1 VQQEV
6 AAPHGKLDR
15 GARMVLA
22 GIRVNEGSC
31 MIRTVL
37 LIAGLFAGVCTP
49 AAADVLNEITQ
60 RGTIRIGF
68 RGDAP
73 PFSYKSVTGEP
84 AGLAVALCQAT
95 ARSIQHQLDLPS
107 LDIEYVEVNA
117 RSRFPAL
124 LEGRTD
130 LHCGPASATL
140 SRRATLDFSLLYFV
154 DGADVAIRPG
164 EYASI
169 FDIADG
175 TVGVLAGTT
184 TETLVRDLIQRNG
197 LHARI
202 RTFPTHSDGLTAL
215 TDGRI
220 DAYFGDSAILRFQIR
235 RHGFDHRTE
244 LMGQTFSFEP
254 YALVMKRGE
263 TRLRLMV
270 DRALSETYDNGLIYN
285 LILNELGDYKI
296 SSQVEAVY
304 HIVGLPE

>member
-1 VQQEV
+1 
-6 AAPHGKLDR
+6 
-15 GARMVLA
+15 
-22 GIRVNEGSC
+22 
-31 MIRTVL
+31 MIRTLL
-37 LIAGLFAGVCTP
+37 LIAGMIAGAWAP
-49 AAADVLNEITQ
+49 AAADVLNEIAQ

-84 AGLAVALCQAT
+84 AGLAVALCRAT
-95 ARSIQHQLDLPS
+95 VRSIQRQLDLPR

-164 EYASI
+164 EYESI

-175 TVGVLAGTT
+175 KVGVLAGTT
-184 TETLVRDLIQRNG
+184 TETMVRDLIQRNG

-202 RTFPTHSDGLTAL
+202 RTFPTHSVGLTAL
-215 TDGRI
+215 TAREI

-235 RHGFDHRTE
+235 RLGFDHRTE
-244 LMGQTFSFEP
+244 LIGGQTFSFEP

-263 TRLRLMV
+263 TRLRLAV
-270 DRALSETYDNGLIYN
+270 DRALSETYGNGLIYN
-285 LILNELGDYKI
+285 LILNELGDYRI
-296 SSQVEAVY
+296 SPSVEAVY
-304 HIVGLPE
+304 RIVGLPE

>member
-1 VQQEV
+1 
-6 AAPHGKLDR
+6 
-15 GARMVLA
+15 
-22 GIRVNEGSC
+22 
-31 MIRTVL
+31 MIRTLL
-37 LIAGLFAGVCTP
+37 LIAGMIAGAWAP
-49 AAADVLNEITQ
+49 AAADVLNEIAQ

-95 ARSIQHQLDLPS
+95 VRSIQRQLDLPR

-164 EYASI
+164 EYESI

-175 TVGVLAGTT
+175 KVGVLAGTT
-184 TETLVRDLIQRNG
+184 TETMVRDLIQRNG

-202 RTFPTHSDGLTAL
+202 RTFPTHSVGLTAL
-215 TDGRI
+215 TARKI

-235 RHGFDHRTE
+235 RLGFDHRTE
-244 LMGQTFSFEP
+244 LIGGQTFSFEP

-263 TRLRLMV
+263 TRLRLAV
-270 DRALSETYDNGLIYN
+270 DRALSETYGNGLIYN
-285 LILNELGDYKI
+285 LILNELGDYRI
-296 SSQVEAVY
+296 SPTVEAVY
-304 HIVGLPE
+304 RIVGLPE

>member
-1 VQQEV
+1 
-6 AAPHGKLDR
+6 
-15 GARMVLA
+15 
-22 GIRVNEGSC
+22 

-37 LIAGLFAGVCTP
+37 LIVGLICGVCAP
-49 AAADVLNEITQ
+49 AAADVLNEIAQ
-60 RGTIRIGF
+60 RGAIRIGF

-84 AGLAVALCQAT
+84 AGLAVALCQAA
-95 ARSIQHQLDLPS
+95 ARSLQRQLDLPS
-107 LDIEYVEVNA
+107 LDIEYVEVDA

-124 LEGRTD
+124 IDARAD
-130 LHCGPASATL
+130 LHCGPASVTL

-164 EYASI
+164 EYESI

-175 TVGVLAGTT
+175 KVGVLAGTT

-197 LHARI
+197 LHART
-202 RTFPTHSDGLTAL
+202 RTFATHSVGLTAL
-215 TDGRI
+215 TTREI

-235 RHGFDHRTE
+235 RLGLDHRTE

-263 TRLRLMV
+263 TRLRLAV
-270 DRALSETYDNGLIYN
+270 DRALSEAYGNGLIYN

-296 SSQVEAVY
+296 SPMVEAVY
-304 HIVGLPE
+304 RIVGLPE

>member
-1 VQQEV
+1 
-6 AAPHGKLDR
+6 
-15 GARMVLA
+15 
-22 GIRVNEGSC
+22 

-37 LIAGLFAGVCTP
+37 LIVGMIAGAGTL
-49 AAADVLNEITQ
+49 AAADVLNEIAS
-60 RGTIRIGF
+60 RGTIRLGF

-73 PFSYKSVTGEP
+73 PFSYKSVTGEA

-95 ARSIQHQLDLPS
+95 VRSIQRQLDLPS

-140 SRRATLDFSLLYFV
+140 LRRATLDFSLLYFV

-164 EYASI
+164 EYESI

-175 TVGVLAGTT
+175 KVGVLAGTT
-184 TETLVRDLIQRNG
+184 TESLVRDLIQRNG

-202 RTFPTHSDGLTAL
+202 RTFPTHSVGLTAL
-215 TDGRI
+215 INGGV

-235 RHGFDHRTE
+235 RLGFDHRAE
-244 LMGQTFSFEP
+244 LMGQAFSFEP

-263 TRLRLMV
+263 TRLRLAV
-270 DRALSETYDNGLIYN
+270 DRALSETFGNGLIYN
-285 LILNELGDYKI
+285 LILNELGDYRI

-304 HIVGLPE
+304 QIVGLPE

>member
-1 VQQEV
+1 
-6 AAPHGKLDR
+6 
-15 GARMVLA
+15 
-22 GIRVNEGSC
+22 
-31 MIRTVL
+31 MIRTLL
-37 LIAGLFAGVCTP
+37 LIAGMIAGAWAP
-49 AAADVLNEITQ
+49 AAADVLNEIAQ

-84 AGLAVALCQAT
+84 AGLAVALCRAT
-95 ARSIQHQLDLPS
+95 VRSIQRQLDLPR

-130 LHCGPASATL
+130 LHCGPASVTL

-164 EYASI
+164 EYESI

-175 TVGVLAGTT
+175 KVGVLAGTT
-184 TETLVRDLIQRNG
+184 TETMVRDLIQRNG

-202 RTFPTHSDGLTAL
+202 RTFPTHSVGLTAL
-215 TDGRI
+215 TARKI

-235 RHGFDHRTE
+235 RLGFDHRTE
-244 LMGQTFSFEP
+244 LIGGQTFSFEP

-263 TRLRLMV
+263 TRLRLAV
-270 DRALSETYDNGLIYN
+270 DRALSETYGNGLIYN
-285 LILNELGDYKI
+285 LILNELGDYRI
-296 SSQVEAVY
+296 SPTVEAVY
-304 HIVGLPE
+304 RIVGLPE

>member
-1 VQQEV
+1 
-6 AAPHGKLDR
+6 
-15 GARMVLA
+15 
-22 GIRVNEGSC
+22 
-31 MIRTVL
+31 MIRTLL
-37 LIAGLFAGVCTP
+37 LIVGMIVGAWAP
-49 AAADVLNEITQ
+49 AAADLLNEIAQ

-73 PFSYKSVTGEP
+73 PFSYKSVLDEP

-95 ARSIQHQLDLPS
+95 VRSIQRQLDLPK

-140 SRRATLDFSLLYFV
+140 LRRATLDFSLLYFV
-154 DGADVAIRPG
+154 DGADVVIRPG
-164 EYASI
+164 EYESI

-175 TVGVLAGTT
+175 KVGVLAGTT
-184 TETLVRDLIQRNG
+184 TESLVRDLIQRNG

-215 TDGRI
+215 INGGV

-235 RHGFDHRTE
+235 RLGFDHRAE
-244 LMGQTFSFEP
+244 LMGETFSFEP
-254 YALVMKRGE
+254 YALVIKRGE
-263 TRLRLMV
+263 TRLRLAI
-270 DRALSETYDNGLIYN
+270 DRALSETYGNGLIYN
-285 LILNELGDYKI
+285 LILDALGDYKI

-304 HIVGLPE
+304 RIVGLPE